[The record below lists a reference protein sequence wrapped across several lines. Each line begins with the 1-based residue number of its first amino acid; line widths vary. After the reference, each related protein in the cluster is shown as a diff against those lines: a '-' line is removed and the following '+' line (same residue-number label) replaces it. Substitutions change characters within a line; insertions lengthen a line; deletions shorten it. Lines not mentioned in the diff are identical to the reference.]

1 MTQPPAA
8 RTPAGSRSPYAAHP
22 VISAVIAI
30 LIIASVFFSLYVPLY
45 ASATPMV
52 GDFPFF
58 YFFLLIYMPV
68 VGIVLGIV
76 LLLQNRLRTPAA
88 GSDGA
93 AADGAGTDGP
103 GSDGPGE
110 VAK

>member
-45 ASATPMV
+45 ASVTPKV

-68 VGIVLGIV
+68 VGIALGIV
-76 LLLQNRLRTPAA
+76 LLLQNRIRTPA
-88 GSDGA
+88 S
-93 AADGAGTDGP
+93 GTDGP
-103 GSDGPGE
+103 VAEGPDTGE

>member
-1 MTQPPAA
+1 MTQSPAA

-45 ASATPMV
+45 ASATPKV

-68 VGIVLGIV
+68 VAIVLGIV
-76 LLLQNRLRTPAA
+76 LLLQNRLRTPAP
-88 GSDGA
+88 D
-93 AADGAGTDGP
+93 TDGP
-103 GSDGPGE
+103 GAGGPDTDGPGE
-110 VAK
+110 VTK